1 MILLFLKTLTFRI
14 NLRVLKK
21 TRDFAKHRFFYS
33 LWCLEKFKKYENTT
47 LAIERVQVYCLKKKN
62 VHADML
68 CGVRGKIGR
77 WQKICW
83 VLIFERK
90 VKVRGCIVYCIGY
103 LKHVKKISSV
113 YNCTLYSEY
122 TVLYLLIPKIKSYS
136 KQQWHEKF
144 KTQIWGREDTS
155 L

>member
-1 MILLFLKTLTFRI
+1 MHFKLDFWSQNTHFSHKSECFKNSILRNI
-14 NLRVLKK
+14 V
-21 TRDFAKHRFFYS
+21 FFYS
-33 LWCLEKFKKYENTT
+33 TWCLEKFKKYENTT

-77 WQKICW
+77 WQKICG

-103 LKHVKKISSV
+103 LKHVKYLSSV
-113 YNCTLYSEY
+113 YTVQWIYCTVSF
-122 TVLYLLIPKIKSYS
+122 KI
-136 KQQWHEKF
+136 
-144 KTQIWGREDTS
+144 
-155 L
+155 